1 MSTNYRP
8 ILQNDTA
15 KPDVFH
21 KLSNQKQWVD
31 RVERMVRGKT
41 SEIVSVEKMP
51 KEALKK
57 LKDVRF
63 SDQFDCFSKPLIM
76 GILNVTPD
84 SFSDGGQN
92 FKLADAMRAVEK
104 MIAEGA
110 DIIDIGG
117 ESTRPGAKEISD
129 KVELLRIEPV
139 ISEIKNKFPNCQISV
154 DTRKASVMAR
164 ALELGVTFINDVSA
178 LTFDRKSKGILT
190 KKNAQVC
197 LMHGGLN
204 PKKMQKNIF
213 YDNVILDVYDYL
225 KGCIDSAVLAG
236 IKKEN
241 IIIDPGIGFGKT
253 YRQNIQLIQ
262 NASLFHSLGCPV
274 LFGVSRKSFIGHIG
288 QAVETKD
295 RFPGSISVA
304 IELIRQGVQI
314 IRVHDCKETRQA
326 FALYE
331 AIQDGFD

>member
-1 MSTNYRP
+1 M
-8 ILQNDTA
+8 
-15 KPDVFH
+15 
-21 KLSNQKQWVD
+21 
-31 RVERMVRGKT
+31 
-41 SEIVSVEKMP
+41 
-51 KEALKK
+51 
-57 LKDVRF
+57 
-63 SDQFDCFSKPLIM
+63 
-76 GILNVTPD
+76 
-84 SFSDGGQN
+84 
-92 FKLADAMRAVEK
+92 
-104 MIAEGA
+104 
-110 DIIDIGG
+110 
-117 ESTRPGAKEISD
+117 
-129 KVELLRIEPV
+129 
-139 ISEIKNKFPNCQISV
+139 
-154 DTRKASVMAR
+154 
-164 ALELGVTFINDVSA
+164 
-178 LTFDRKSKGILT
+178 
-190 KKNAQVC
+190 
-197 LMHGGLN
+197 
-204 PKKMQKNIF
+204 
-213 YDNVILDVYDYL
+213 
-225 KGCIDSAVLAG
+225 LAG